1 MSSLM
6 NAYAKIAATYG
17 KVNPKDPQAVQ
28 KFFEV
33 TLPTY
38 SPKKQ
43 QQVVDDLFTKT
54 TGIDGSLAATTSG
67 PIPGAASSNALQKQR
82 AKMSQM
88 LRHIKR
94 EPARAR

>member
-6 NAYAKIAATYG
+6 NAYAEIAATYG

-28 KFFEV
+28 RFFEI
-33 TLPTY
+33 TLPKY

-54 TGIDGSLAATTSG
+54 TGIDGSLSATTSG
-67 PIPGAASSNALQKQR
+67 PMPGAASSNTLQKQR
-82 AKMSQM
+82 DKMSQM
-88 LRHIKR
+88 LRQIKR

>member
-33 TLPTY
+33 TLPKY

-67 PIPGAASSNALQKQR
+67 PIPGTASSNTLQKQR
-82 AKMSQM
+82 TKMSQI

>member
-6 NAYAKIAATYG
+6 DAYAKIAATYG

-28 KFFEV
+28 KFFEI
-33 TLPTY
+33 TLPKY

-43 QQVVDDLFTKT
+43 QQVVDELFTKT

-67 PIPGAASSNALQKQR
+67 PIPGTASSNALQKQR